1 MQEKKFLDTIYSSQK
16 SFYNKAYIIQENNTI
31 KLYSYDTLVLTIVF
45 NVDTRKY
52 QLNYNINE
60 RYLFSQTTKK
70 HITECLKQYNF
81 NINNN
86 KKEIIKNNNVIF
98 NI

>member
-1 MQEKKFLDTIYSSQK
+1 MENKKILDTIYTNQK
-16 SFYNKAYIIQENNTI
+16 SFYNKAYIIKENNII
-31 KLYSYDTLVLTIVF
+31 KLYSYDTLVLTITF
-45 NVDTRKY
+45 NIDTKKY
-52 QLNYNINE
+52 QLNYNIPE
-60 RYLFSQTTKK
+60 CYLFSQTTKR

-86 KKEIIKNNNVIF
+86 KKEIIKNNNIIF